1 MAVNPYF
8 TISGHYNGQR
18 LSSYYSLQEVTDH
31 KREDLAIKINIYKF
45 CIRKFKKN
53 IIRTFHI
60 R

>member
-45 CIRKFKKN
+45 CIRKFKKIYN
-53 IIRTFHI
+53 
-60 R
+60 